1 MDSRDAWQLDGEDL
15 KGEVLDL
22 VRVRH
27 ELQSRMVLL
36 IVEMFSREVLG
47 GKGFRAIAQ
56 WLHGST
62 NLEIGECSLLV
73 GLARLLMLEPVVAD
87 AFHRGDVDALKA
99 RQVASFCQHPPKNM
113 TLADVDKARG
123 ILLGLASQNIA
134 DCDAVRAAIR
144 RIEKQYGKREDGVP
158 VGEDSE
164 RNEFYA
170 SKGLYGRVTVKGD
183 LDAVNGARLITLLS
197 SLSAPT
203 PEKDGVKD
211 TRTPALRRA
220 DGFCELLRRYE
231 RAGLGPIEGGVKPH
245 ITVTASAKD
254 MTDLKVLKDLL
265 PSTEELGFA
274 WADWV
279 GPISIDTARM
289 LACDCTVTRI
299 LLDENGVPLDC
310 GKEARTATVP
320 QRRALAVRDGG
331 CAFPGCGT
339 PSGWCDAHHIVHWG
353 DGGPTDLDNLV
364 LLCGHHHRTLHHT
377 EWRVE
382 IGPDRKSVF
391 YPPMSIDPYQQPI
404 GGNSPPTAA

>member
-1 MDSRDAWQLDGEDL
+1 MFLAIESVFDYAFGMDSRDAWQLDGEDL
-15 KGEVLDL
+15 EGEVLDL
-22 VRVRH
+22 VRVRR

-47 GKGFRAIAQ
+47 GRGFRAIAQ

-73 GLARLLMLEPVVAD
+73 GLARLLMLEPVVGD
-87 AFHRGDVDALKA
+87 AFHRG
-99 RQVASFCQHPPKNM
+99 
-113 TLADVDKARG
+113 DVDKARG
-123 ILLGLASQNIA
+123 ILLDLASKNIA

-144 RIEKQYGKREDGVP
+144 RIEKQYGNREDGVP

-197 SLSAPT
+197 SLSVPT

-245 ITVTASAKD
+245 ITVPASAKD
-254 MTDLKVLKDLL
+254 MTDLKALKDLL

-274 WADWV
+274 WTDWV

-320 QRRALAVRDGG
+320 QRRALAVRDGR

-339 PSGWCDAHHIVHWG
+339 PPGWCDAHHIVHWN
-353 DGGPTDLDNLV
+353 DGGPTDLDNLI

-377 EWRVE
+377 EWRF
-382 IGPDRKSVF
+382 IRRCR
-391 YPPMSIDPYQQPI
+391 SIRI
-404 GGNSPPTAA
+404 STRSAGTAHPQRREPRQLKT

>member
-1 MDSRDAWQLDGEDL
+1 MDSREAWQLDGEDL

-36 IVEMFSREVLG
+36 IVEMFAREVLG
-47 GKGFRAIAQ
+47 GKGFRSIAQ

-73 GLARLLMLEPVVAD
+73 GLARLLMLEPVVGD
-87 AFHRGDVDALKA
+87 AFHR
-99 RQVASFCQHPPKNM
+99 
-113 TLADVDKARG
+113 ADVDKARG
-123 ILLGLASQNIA
+123 ILLDLASKNIA
-134 DCDAVRAAIR
+134 DCDALRAAIR

-183 LDAVNGARLITLLS
+183 LDAGNGARLITLLS

-254 MTDLKVLKDLL
+254 MTDLQALKDLL

-274 WADWV
+274 WTDWV

-339 PSGWCDAHHIVHWG
+339 PSGWCDAHHIVHWN
-353 DGGPTDLDNLV
+353 DGGPTDLDNLI
-364 LLCGHHHRTLHHT
+364 LLCGHHHRTMHHT

-391 YPPMSIDPYQQPI
+391 YPPMSVDPYQQPI

>member
-1 MDSRDAWQLDGEDL
+1 MDSRDAWQLDGGDL
-15 KGEVLDL
+15 EGEVLDL
-22 VRVRH
+22 VRVRR

-73 GLARLLMLEPVVAD
+73 GLARLLMLEPVVGD
-87 AFHRGDVDALKA
+87 AFHRG
-99 RQVASFCQHPPKNM
+99 
-113 TLADVDKARG
+113 DVDKARG
-123 ILLGLASQNIA
+123 ILLDLASKNIA

-144 RIEKQYGKREDGVP
+144 RIEKQYGNREDGVP

-197 SLSAPT
+197 SLSVPT

-254 MTDLKVLKDLL
+254 MSDFKALKDLL
-265 PSTEELGFA
+265 PSTQEFGFA
-274 WADWV
+274 WMDWV

-299 LLDENGVPLDC
+299 LLDENGVLLDC

-339 PSGWCDAHHIVHWG
+339 PPGWCDAHHIVHWN
-353 DGGPTDLDNLV
+353 DGGPTDLDNLI
-364 LLCGHHHRTLHHT
+364 LWCGHHHRTLHHT
-377 EWRVE
+377 QWRVE

-391 YPPMSIDPYQQPI
+391 YPPMSIDPYQHPI
-404 GGNSPPTAA
+404 GGNSPSTAA

>member
-1 MDSRDAWQLDGEDL
+1 MDSREAWQLDGEDL
-15 KGEVLDL
+15 KSEVLDL

-87 AFHRGDVDALKA
+87 AFHR
-99 RQVASFCQHPPKNM
+99 
-113 TLADVDKARG
+113 ADVDKARG
-123 ILLGLASQNIA
+123 ILLDLASKNIA

-170 SKGLYGRVTVKGD
+170 SRGLYGRVTVKGD

-220 DGFCELLRRYE
+220 GGFCELLRRYE

-274 WADWV
+274 WTDWV

-299 LLDENGVPLDC
+299 LLDENGVPLEY

-353 DGGPTDLDNLV
+353 DGGPTDLDNLI
-364 LLCGHHHRTLHHT
+364 LLCGHHHRTMHHT